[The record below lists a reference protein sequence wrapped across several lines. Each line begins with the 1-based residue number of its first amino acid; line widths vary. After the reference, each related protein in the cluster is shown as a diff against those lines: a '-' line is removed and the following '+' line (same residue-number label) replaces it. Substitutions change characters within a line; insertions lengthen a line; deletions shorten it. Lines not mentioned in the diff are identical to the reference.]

1 MLPLGVAYFVLG
13 IVGITVPL
21 ALIGGSVTGL
31 VTGQSHIQIT
41 DLPWLDHLFH
51 TAPGLFLCMFVGIVL
66 FFLVLHLA
74 KGIGWLHGRIA
85 ELLLV
90 RL

>member
-1 MLPLGVAYFVLG
+1 MGL
-13 IVGITVPL
+13 IT
-21 ALIGGSVTGL
+21 GR
-31 VTGQSHIQIT
+31 SHIQF
-41 DLPWLDHLFH
+41 DDVPWLDHIFH
-51 TAPGLFLCMFVGIVL
+51 TAPGLVLAIAVGTLLLFVT
-66 FFLVLHLA
+66 LHLA